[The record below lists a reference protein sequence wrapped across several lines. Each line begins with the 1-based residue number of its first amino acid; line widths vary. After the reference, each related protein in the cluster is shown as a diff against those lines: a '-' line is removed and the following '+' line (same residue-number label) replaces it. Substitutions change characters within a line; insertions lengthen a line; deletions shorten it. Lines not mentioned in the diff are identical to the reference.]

1 MATKKQLEIGFQ
13 FFEYID
19 QKQKEEIK
27 ELNSKIVN
35 LELNN
40 SNKDKQLYSFNAGYD
55 KLLLEASNLQQE
67 KEDLKIELQKY
78 KEKYG

>member
-1 MATKKQLEIGFQ
+1 MATKKQLEIGFK
-13 FFEYID
+13 FFEYMD

>member
-13 FFEYID
+13 FFEYMD